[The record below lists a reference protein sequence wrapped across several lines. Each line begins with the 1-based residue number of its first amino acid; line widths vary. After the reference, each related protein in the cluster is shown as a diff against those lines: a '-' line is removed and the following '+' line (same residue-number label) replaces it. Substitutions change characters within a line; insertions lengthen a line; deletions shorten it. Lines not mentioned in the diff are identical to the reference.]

1 VKLGVVWFASAACGD
16 NLPRPADP
24 YCDAWHQWG
33 NNPAHTGQSCSTGQP
48 LERVLADVVID
59 SLVSDE
65 LANSDGDLIVHY
77 QTPLI
82 ADDSVFVLSKT
93 GVYTPCVIEPDPTMQ
108 CRHPEDLYRADT
120 QIWSE
125 VGYAWHG
132 NTLDQQWSFESDWKP
147 PPGIETMFQPAIVDT
162 VIAIPAA
169 DGAIALVDMVSG
181 ELVRTVAPFGDDA
194 NAYVAGALAVD
205 GDFIYY
211 NAVQVDH
218 DQPYNLPMHG
228 SLVAVALDGDVRIAD
243 YSMLVPG
250 APAPDD
256 LCAGYYDETVVTL
269 PLPPPPNADGTPVLP
284 TPKNCGPQVPGF
296 NSAPAV
302 AFDGT
307 LYVASHS
314 EYNEQYSYI
323 TSVNPG
329 TLTGNWA
336 TSLRDRLH
344 DGCGVDIPYASDAPG
359 DPNACRDTA
368 PAGIDPRTGLLP
380 AAAVDDAS
388 SSSPVAM
395 PGGGVLYGALTFYNA
410 ERGHLFELAAD
421 GGYVAN
427 YDFGWDTTP
436 AVASNDAGDR
446 IYMKDNHYGFAAGG
460 ADAGPYYLTEL
471 DASALQP
478 MWKFKS
484 TDTSSCVRAA
494 DGSVQCKSDHPNGFE
509 WCINAPAIDRDG
521 TMFANSEDG
530 NLYAIGADG
539 QLRDQFFLDT
549 ALGASYTPVALD
561 HLGRIYALNAGH
573 MIVVGAN

>member
-1 VKLGVVWFASAACGD
+1 VKLAVVLIAVTACGD

-33 NNPAHTGQSCSTGQP
+33 GNPAHTGQSCSTGQP

-59 SLVSDE
+59 SLVPDE
-65 LANSDGDLIVHY
+65 LADSDGELIVHY
-77 QTPLI
+77 QTPLV
-82 ADDSVFVLSKT
+82 AGDSVFVLAKT
-93 GVYTPCVIEPDPTMQ
+93 GVYTPCVLDPDPTMHCQ
-108 CRHPEDLYRADT
+108 HPEDLYRADT

-125 VGYAWHG
+125 VGYTWHD
-132 NTLDQQWSFESDWKP
+132 NTLDLQWSFESDWKP
-147 PPGIETMFQPAIVDT
+147 PPGIETMFQPALVDT

-169 DGAIALVDMVSG
+169 HGAIALVDMVSG

-194 NAYVAGALAVD
+194 NAYVAGALAV
-205 GDFIYY
+205 GSNFIYY

-218 DQPYNLPMHG
+218 DKPYNLPIRG
-228 SLVAVALDGDVRIAD
+228 SLVAVSIDDDSVRIAD
-243 YSMLVPG
+243 YANLVPG
-250 APAPDD
+250 APAGDD
-256 LCAGYYDETVVTL
+256 QCAGFYDDDDENVPL
-269 PLPPPPNADGTPVLP
+269 PWPPPPGPDGMPVLP
-284 TPKNCGPQVPGF
+284 KQRNCGPQVPGF

-314 EYNEQYSYI
+314 EYNDEYSYI

-329 TLTGNWA
+329 SLTGNWA

-344 DGCGVDIPYASDAPG
+344 DGCGVDIPYVSDAPNN
-359 DPNACRDTA
+359 PFACSDTA
-368 PAGIDPRTGLLP
+368 AVGIDPETGLSP
-380 AAAVDDAS
+380 AAAVTNAS

-395 PGGGVLYGALTFYNA
+395 PGGGVLYGAFTFYNA
-410 ERGHLFELAAD
+410 DRGHLFELDAD
-421 GGYVAN
+421 GGYVAT

-436 AVASNDAGDR
+436 AVDASDR
-446 IYMKDNHYGFAAGG
+446 IYLKDNHYTFTADGT
-460 ADAGPYYLTEL
+460 DAGPYYLTEL
-471 DASALQP
+471 DPALQP
-478 MWKFKS
+478 VWQFKS
-484 TDTSSCVRAA
+484 TDTNSCARAA
-494 DGSVQCKSDHPNGFE
+494 DGTVQCTSDHPSGFE
-509 WCINAPAIDRDG
+509 WCINAPAVDRAG
-521 TMFANSEDG
+521 TMYADSEDG

-539 QLRDQFFLDT
+539 QLRDQFFLNT

>member
-1 VKLGVVWFASAACGD
+1 MKLAVVLIAVAACGD
-16 NLPRPADP
+16 NLPRPADA
-24 YCDAWHQWG
+24 YCDSWHQWG
-33 NNPAHTGQSCSTGQP
+33 GNPAHTGQSCSTGQP

-59 SLVSDE
+59 SLVPDE
-65 LANSDGDLIVHY
+65 LADSNGDLIVHY
-77 QTPLI
+77 QTPLV
-82 ADDSVFVLSKT
+82 AGDSVFVLAKT
-93 GVYTPCVIEPDPTMQ
+93 GVYTPCLPDPDVTKH
-108 CRHPEDLYRADT
+108 CLHPEDLYRADT

-125 VGYAWHG
+125 VGYAWHD
-132 NTLDQQWSFESDWKP
+132 NTLDPQWSFESDWKP
-147 PPGIETMFQPAIVDT
+147 PPGIEIMFQPAIIDT

-169 DGAIALVDMVSG
+169 HGAIALVDMASG

-205 GDFIYY
+205 QSFIYY

-218 DQPYNLPMHG
+218 DKPYNLPMRG
-228 SLVAVALDGDVRIAD
+228 SLVAVSIDDGGIRIAD
-243 YSMLVPG
+243 YTTLVPG

-256 LCAGYYDETVVTL
+256 PCAGFYDDSVTL
-269 PLPPPPNADGTPVLP
+269 PLPPPPGPDGTPVLP
-284 TPKNCGPQVPGF
+284 APRNCGPQVPGF

-329 TLTGNWA
+329 SLTGNWA

-344 DGCGVDIPYASDAPG
+344 DGCGVDIPYARDAPD
-359 DPNACRDTA
+359 DPYACRDTA
-368 PAGIDPRTGLLP
+368 PAGIDPRTGLSP
-380 AAAVDDAS
+380 AATVDDAS

-395 PGGGVLYGALTFYNA
+395 PQGGVLYGALTFYNA
-410 ERGHLFELAAD
+410 ARGHLFELDAD
-421 GGYVAN
+421 GGYVAS

-436 AVASNDAGDR
+436 AVASDDAGDR
-446 IYMKDNHYGFAAGG
+446 IYMKDNHYFSTVDATAT
-460 ADAGPYYLTEL
+460 AGPYYLTEL
-471 DASALQP
+471 DAALQP
-478 MWKFKS
+478 VWQFKS
-484 TDTSSCVRAA
+484 TETRSCARAA
-494 DGSVQCKSDHPNGFE
+494 DGTVQCTSDHPNGFE

-521 TMFANSEDG
+521 TMYGNSEDG

-539 QLRDQFFLDT
+539 QLRDRFFLDT
-549 ALGASYTPVALD
+549 ALGASYTPLALD